1 MRLVVDASVALAWS
15 LPDEGSEEADRIL
28 SEVEMHGA
36 VAPSLFKIEIA
47 NVLAQATRQNRISTE
62 VRATALEALSELG
75 FIFDTEGL
83 EKIWS
88 DVIDIAD
95 QHQLSVY
102 DALYL
107 EVAVR
112 RGLKLAT
119 FDAKLRRAASAAG
132 VSLALAGA
140 Q

>member
-28 SEVEMHGA
+28 SEVETYGA

-47 NVLAQATRQNRISTE
+47 NVLAQATHQNRISSAART
-62 VRATALEALSELG
+62 TALEALSELG
-75 FIFDTEGL
+75 FVFDTEGL

-88 DVIDIAD
+88 DVIGMAD
-95 QHQLSVY
+95 QYQLSVY

-107 EVAVR
+107 EVAAR

-132 VSLALAGA
+132 VPLALAVA
-140 Q
+140 